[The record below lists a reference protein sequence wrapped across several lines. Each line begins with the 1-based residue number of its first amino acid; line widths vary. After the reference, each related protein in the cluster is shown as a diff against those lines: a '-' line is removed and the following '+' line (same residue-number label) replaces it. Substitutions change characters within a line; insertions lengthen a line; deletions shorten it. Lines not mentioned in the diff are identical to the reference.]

1 MGKPELAL
9 FAKEDGTGRAYKHPF
24 RTTED
29 GKPLTS
35 PSVTTVLSL
44 VDKPALIQ
52 WAADRTLDWAIEN
65 ASLLFVK
72 DEEGAR
78 RWGRYRWADVRDE
91 RAEVG
96 TGIHETIESIH
107 SGGWNFPVLDDE
119 QRRIMQQWETLNE
132 RYSITPHLSEF
143 TVWGGMSRTGDK
155 FYTPDSYNDSTS
167 WAGTA
172 DGLWDITDNQTG
184 ETWVNVVIDLKTSK
198 NTWPE
203 HWLQLS
209 ALRHANV
216 VMLKNED
223 GTWREEEL
231 PAGDGTAIIH
241 LREDKFSVTV
251 EDDPELLDL
260 QYQQFM
266 AYREVWH
273 SKKAV
278 EQFVKDR
285 EKTKNL
291 AF

>member
-1 MGKPELAL
+1 MGGPE
-9 FAKEDGTGRAYKHPF
+9 
-24 RTTED
+24 

-35 PSVTTVLSL
+35 PSVTTILGL

-65 ASLLFVK
+65 VSLLFVK

-78 RWGRYRWADVRDE
+78 RWGKYRWADVRNE

-107 SGGWNFPVLDDE
+107 TGGWNFPVLDDE
-119 QRRIMQQWETLNE
+119 QQRIMKQWELLNQ
-132 RYSITPHLSEF
+132 RYTITPHRSEF
-143 TVWGGMSRTGDK
+143 TVWGHPTLEDL
-155 FYTPDSYNDSTS
+155 S

-172 DGLWDITDNQTG
+172 DGLWDMVDNMTG
-184 ETWVNVVIDLKTSK
+184 ESWVNLFVDLKTSN

-209 ALRHANV
+209 ALRHADV
-216 VMLKNED
+216 IMTKNED
-223 GTWREEEL
+223 GTWREDEP

-241 LREDKFSVTV
+241 LRQDKFEVTV
-251 EDDPELLDL
+251 ETDQKLLDL

-266 AYREVWH
+266 SYRQVWH
-273 SKKAV
+273 YKRAV
-278 EQFVKDR
+278 SEF
-285 EKTKNL
+285 TKNRERE
-291 AF
+291 AEMTFKG